1 MNQEE
6 KSKKSIE
13 EEKKELLLSF
23 AKKFDSIVADSIMS
37 KYRNNFSIL
46 FTKENV
52 QSYLEN
58 PEKYENE
65 LRQLSIVLTTIS
77 PQYQKIM
84 FYYPAISKFAPVLYP
99 NINKYGKDGKVDTLK
114 MKKDYLKVAG
124 HLDVLNI
131 KHEFK
136 KIIAVC
142 SREDVFFGY
151 EFEEKESYY
160 IKQLNSQYCK
170 ISSIEDGCFNFA
182 FDFSF
187 FDKNRKINNDLL
199 EEELVNYYPSEFQEK
214 YNSYKRDASLRWQEL
229 DSSKTICVKFLEDL
243 PYVFPPYANL
253 FNDLSDLV
261 DYKAL
266 KKTSSEINNYKLIG
280 LKIPLLDGD
289 EPDNFAVDVST
300 ALTFYNKMIEG
311 LPEGVGA
318 FVTPLEFEGINFE
331 SSKSS
336 EFSNVTEAEDNLFT
350 SAGLSSIIFGKGA
363 ENSGTLKYSTVY
375 DESVLFRF
383 YRQLE
388 RWLNRKFKR
397 VYNNRFSVRL
407 LDITYYNNT
416 EFKEDLLKQAQYG
429 LPVKLLLSSACD
441 ISPLEERGM
450 AILENE
456 VLNLSEEW
464 KPLMS
469 SHTQNNEESST
480 SEDSGRPAERDED
493 VGEAGQVTR
502 DNDSNDK
509 R

>member
-1 MNQEE
+1 MAENKKDTKLSETE
-6 KSKKSIE
+6 KRE
-13 EEKKELLLSF
+13 MLLKF
-23 AKKFDSIVADSIMS
+23 AKKFDSVVADSIMS
-37 KYRNNFSIL
+37 KYKNNFSVL
-46 FTKENV
+46 FNRENV
-52 QSYLEN
+52 QNYLEN

-65 LRQLSIVLTTIS
+65 LVQLSIVLTTIS

-84 FYYPAISKFAPVLYP
+84 FYFPAISKFAPVLYP
-99 NINKYGKDGKVDTLK
+99 NINKYGKDGKIDTAK

-142 SREDVFFGY
+142 AREDVFYGY
-151 EFEEKESYY
+151 EYEEKESYY

-187 FDKNRKINNDLL
+187 FDKNKKINTDLL
-199 EEELVNYYPSEFQEK
+199 EEDLVNYYPSEFQEK
-214 YNSYKRDASLRWQEL
+214 YNAYKKDPALRWQEL
-229 DSSKTICVKFLEDL
+229 DSSKTICMKFLEDV

-266 KKTSSEINNYKLIG
+266 KKTSSEISNYKLIG
-280 LKIPLLDGD
+280 LKIPLLDGE
-289 EPDNFAVDVST
+289 EPDNFAVDVNT
-300 ALTFYNKMIEG
+300 ALTFYNKMLEG

-318 FVTPLEFEGINFE
+318 FVTPLDFDDINFE
-331 SSKSS
+331 SSNTS
-336 EFSNVTEAEDNLFT
+336 EFNNVTDAEDNLFT

-375 DESVLFRF
+375 DEAVLFRF
-383 YRQLE
+383 YRQAE

-397 VYNNRFSVRL
+397 LYNNRFSIRL
-407 LDITYYNNT
+407 LDITYYNDT

-450 AILENE
+450 SILENE
-456 VLNLSEEW
+456 VLNLTDEW
-464 KPLMS
+464 TPLMS
-469 SHTQNNEESST
+469 SHTQT
-480 SEDSGRPAERDED
+480 DSGSDDGGRPAERDEN

-502 DNDSNDK
+502 DNDSNNK

>member
-1 MNQEE
+1 MSEIKE
-6 KSKKSIE
+6 KTEK
-13 EEKKELLLSF
+13 EKKHEMILEF
-23 AKKFDSIVADSIMS
+23 ARKFDSIVADSIMS
-37 KYRNNFSIL
+37 KNKNHFSIL
-46 FTKENV
+46 FNKENV
-52 QSYLEN
+52 QAYLEN
-58 PEKYENE
+58 PENYENE
-65 LRQLSIVLTTIS
+65 LRQLSLILTTIS
-77 PQYQKIM
+77 PQYEKIM

-99 NINKYGKDGKVDTLK
+99 NINKYGKEGKVDTVK

-124 HLDVLNI
+124 QLDVMNI

-142 SREDVFFGY
+142 AREDVFYGY

-170 ISSIEDGCFNFA
+170 ISSVEDGCFNFA

-187 FDKNRKINNDLL
+187 FDKNKKINTDLL
-199 EEELVNYYPSEFQEK
+199 EEDLVNYYPSEFQEK
-214 YNSYKRDASLRWQEL
+214 YNAFKKDHSLRWQEL
-229 DSSKTICVKFLEDL
+229 DSSKTICMKFLEDI

-280 LKIPLLDGD
+280 LKIPLLDG
-289 EPDNFAVDVST
+289 EEADNFAVDVNT
-300 ALTFYNKMIEG
+300 ALTFYNKMVDG

-318 FVTPLEFEGINFE
+318 FVTPLDFDDINFE
-331 SSKSS
+331 SSNTS
-336 EFSNVTEAEDNLFT
+336 EFNNVTNAEDNLFT

-375 DESVLFRF
+375 DEAVLFRF
-383 YRQLE
+383 YRQAE
-388 RWLNRKFKR
+388 RWINRKFKR
-397 VYNNRFSVRL
+397 LYSNKFSVRL
-407 LDITYYNNT
+407 LDITYYNDT
-416 EFKEDLLKQAQYG
+416 EFKQDLLQQAQYG
-429 LPVKLLLSSACD
+429 LPVKLLLASACD

-450 AILENE
+450 SVLENS
-456 VLNLSEEW
+456 VLNLTEEW

-469 SHTQNNEESST
+469 SHTQTGEEGSS
-480 SEDSGRPAERDED
+480 DSAGRPAERDEN

-502 DNDSNDK
+502 DNDSNNK

>member
-1 MNQEE
+1 MSE
-6 KSKKSIE
+6 KDKKSLE
-13 EEKKELLLSF
+13 EQKRELILNF
-23 AKKFDSIVADSIMS
+23 ARKFDSVVADSIMG
-37 KYRNNFSIL
+37 KNKNNFSVL
-46 FTKENV
+46 FNKENV
-52 QSYLEN
+52 QTYLES
-58 PEKYENE
+58 PDRYENE

-84 FYYPAISKFAPVLYP
+84 FYYPAISKFAPVVYP
-99 NINKYGKDGKVDTLK
+99 NINKYGKEGYVDTAK
-114 MKKDYLKVAG
+114 IKKDYFKVIG
-124 HLDVLNI
+124 HLDTLNI

-142 SREDVFFGY
+142 AREDVFFGY

-170 ISSIEDGCFNFA
+170 ITSIEDGCFNFA
-182 FDFSF
+182 FDFTF
-187 FDKNRKINNDLL
+187 FDKNKKINNELLKEDL
-199 EEELVNYYPSEFQEK
+199 VKYYPSEFQEK
-214 YNSYKRDASLRWQEL
+214 YEAYKKNADLRWQEL
-229 DSSKTICVKFLEDL
+229 DSSKTICMKFLEDL

-261 DYKAL
+261 DYKAI
-266 KKTSSEINNYKLIG
+266 KKTSSEISNYKLIG
-280 LKIPLLDGD
+280 LKIPLLDGE
-289 EPDNFAVDVST
+289 EPDNFAVDVNT

-311 LPEGVGA
+311 LPDGVGA
-318 FVTPLEFEGINFE
+318 FITPLDFDDINFDTSKANE
-331 SSKSS
+331 ASS
-336 EFSNVTEAEDNLFT
+336 VTDAEDNLFT

-397 VYNNRFSVRL
+397 IYNNRFSIKL
-407 LDITYYNNT
+407 LDISYYNDT
-416 EFKEDLLKQAQYG
+416 EYKEDLLKQAQYG
-429 LPVKLLLSSACD
+429 LPVKLLLASACD

-450 AILENE
+450 AVLENE
-456 VLNLSEEW
+456 VLNLTEEW
-464 KPLMS
+464 KPLAS
-469 SHTQNNEESST
+469 SHTQSDKD
-480 SEDSGRPAERDED
+480 SEDSGRPPERDEN

-502 DNDSNDK
+502 DNDSNNK